1 MSANFFLRNQLQFSR
16 GIQCVSH
23 PVSTLSS
30 NILRLEQPTCLSY
43 TVSYRFVCW
52 HQASISH
59 SLHSPKSVPIQRYQ
73 FRHLSSLLPP
83 RSFESLMRIKVV
95 LLRHESLEKWR
106 DGAFCCGFALILNR
120 PHQSC
125 GVYYFRV
132 ASSIFLTPGDQ
143 FGIHFIIEIQQH
155 LIKNSR
161 NYCWALILFSKT
173 KFLPQVL
180 LSFLFCPFLFY
191 LIQRYISFN
200 IHSTNEPSQSFIN
213 RLCYFSALYRLT
225 YRLFYQPLPSFW
237 V

>member
-1 MSANFFLRNQLQFSR
+1 MALPIPVWITKSANFFLRNQLQFSR

-83 RSFESLMRIKVV
+83 RSFKSLMRIKVV

-106 DGAFCCGFALILNR
+106 GWSFLLWLCFDSKQTTPILWGLLF
-120 PHQSC
+120 Q
-125 GVYYFRV
+125 
-132 ASSIFLTPGDQ
+132 SSI
-143 FGIHFIIEIQQH
+143 QH
-155 LIKNSR
+155 LSYTR
-161 NYCWALILFSKT
+161 
-173 KFLPQVL
+173 
-180 LSFLFCPFLFY
+180 
-191 LIQRYISFN
+191 
-200 IHSTNEPSQSFIN
+200 
-213 RLCYFSALYRLT
+213 
-225 YRLFYQPLPSFW
+225 
-237 V
+237 